1 LVFDYFGLL
10 WSIKF
15 PPFGIKHRKGRH
27 IKSYRKQIKTCPL
40 KRITPHVE
48 KYSPPIK
55 EKDILP
61 LSLALHLGKAH
72 EYTRGNKT
80 WLK

>member
-1 LVFDYFGLL
+1 
-10 WSIKF
+10 
-15 PPFGIKHRKGRH
+15 
-27 IKSYRKQIKTCPL
+27 
-40 KRITPHVE
+40 VE